1 MCDDH
6 HVEAHRTSLRAD
18 PRWCHADVWLRDFA
32 IVTWDVEPARL
43 SSLLPDGIAPDIRD
57 GRAMVSMVGFRDD
70 RFHFRAAPFARLS
83 CGQVNYRAYV
93 RRGRETGVWFFGF
106 SLASR
111 FVAIPQILWKMPW
124 HRTTIDVGRSPLSP
138 GGWRWQLNAAGRWGA
153 AAVSL
158 VGTGDRLDRPAGFAD
173 AEEAS
178 AVLFDPFVGWYPRR
192 DGSGVGSYRVWHE
205 RLALERAEVESAEC
219 SVFRDLGLIDAGQR
233 PSSAGVQSDVHFDVY
248 TPPTRV

>member
-1 MCDDH
+1 
-6 HVEAHRTSLRAD
+6 
-18 PRWCHADVWLRDFA
+18 
-32 IVTWDVEPARL
+32 
-43 SSLLPDGIAPDIRD
+43 
-57 GRAMVSMVGFRDD
+57 
-70 RFHFRAAPFARLS
+70 
-83 CGQVNYRAYV
+83 
-93 RRGRETGVWFFGF
+93 VWFFGF

-173 AEEAS
+173 AEE
-178 AVLFDPFVGWYPRR
+178 
-192 DGSGVGSYRVWHE
+192 VWHE